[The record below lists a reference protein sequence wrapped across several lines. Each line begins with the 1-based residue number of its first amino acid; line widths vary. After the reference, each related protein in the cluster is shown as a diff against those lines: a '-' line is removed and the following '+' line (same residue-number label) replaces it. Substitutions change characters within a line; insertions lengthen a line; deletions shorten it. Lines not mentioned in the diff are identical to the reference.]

1 MILIRKS
8 CRLLLLSLFTLPALK
23 AQKVV
28 ITGKVAD
35 NNGRPVPAASV
46 SIKNTNTGTSTDTLG
61 AFSLRVRPGDSLI
74 ISAVGFGDTSL
85 LAGGRHT
92 IDIVLLPR
100 TSPLHEA
107 VITAAAP
114 GADNS
119 SSQEATREQIITD
132 AFQNYLRS
140 AEFSN
145 GQLRTTSLVPVT
157 PPPGRLTVPY
167 TTAQIRQVSNSV
179 NGFGPLN
186 TLNAGTTLPMVTH
199 QGDTRGSRYL
209 LKNFAHGVIVD
220 NAGHIITDSFN
231 LLNYDKIDGQL
242 MIATDARNYLEVD
255 KEKVVAFAFR
265 TPDTSFIFL
274 NVPALSRVNYF
285 LLVAGGRKYNVYKSV
300 RTKFNKANYQSN
312 GLVESGHDYDEYVDT
327 ETYFWVRNDDSAG
340 VFELKKKSIRE
351 AFAGEKARV
360 DTYLAKHRYE
370 DIDDNFVKGLIG
382 YLNNQ
387 AGQE

>member
-8 CRLLLLSLFTLPALK
+8 CVLFLLTLFILPALK
-23 AQKVV
+23 AQKTV
-28 ITGKVAD
+28 ITGKVSD

-85 LAGGRHT
+85 LAGGRRT
-92 IDIVLLPR
+92 MDIVLWPR
-100 TSPLHEA
+100 TAALHEA
-107 VITAAAP
+107 VVTGAAP

-132 AFQNYLRS
+132 AFQNYLQS

-145 GQLRTTSLVPVT
+145 GQLRGTSLVPVT
-157 PPPGRLTVPY
+157 PPPGRLTVPF
-167 TTAQIRQVSNSV
+167 TTAQVRQVSSSV

-186 TLNAGTTLPMVTH
+186 TLNAGATLPMITH
-199 QGDTRGSRYL
+199 QEDTRGSRYL
-209 LKNFAHGVIVD
+209 LKHFAPGVIVD

-255 KEKVVAFAFR
+255 KEKVVAFAFK
-265 TPDTSFIFL
+265 TPDTSFVFL
-274 NVPALSRVNYF
+274 NVPALSKVNYF
-285 LLVAGGRKYNVYKSV
+285 LLIANGPKYSVYKSV
-300 RTKFNKANYQSN
+300 RTKFNKANYVSN
-312 GLVESGHDYDEYVDT
+312 GLVESGHDYDEYVDN
-327 ETYFWVRNDDSAG
+327 ERYFWVRNDDSAG
-340 VFELKKKSIRE
+340 VFELKKKSIKT
-351 AFAGEKARV
+351 AFERDKAKV
-360 DTYLAKHRYE
+360 DAFFSQHKYD
-370 DIDDNFVKGLIG
+370 DIDDSFVRKLIG
-382 YLNNQ
+382 YLNKP
-387 AGQE
+387 